1 MTQANETE
9 RVLRLVLARVDFA
22 ALGDLYC
29 DYGGDEFWA
38 DRREPLVELGLRWAA
53 AVVRRV
59 PAAGTSFYLGAGIA
73 ELPALIAEHIQLGR
87 QVIPV
92 SQRARECDLLNAALG
107 AVLPAIRFR
116 VGDGA
121 IVAGEATFDHLSCVS
136 VLSDPESFPTSSAV
150 SYGRVHAAQVEPEA
164 LAVEQARIRSLV
176 AAVTARLARPAW
188 VTTTVEEVPWFLEW
202 AGHCGAKVQ
211 AEEEMVETAI
221 VGDPIGF
228 LGIA

>member
-1 MTQANETE
+1 MTPATETE
-9 RVLRLVLARVDFA
+9 RVLRVVLARVDFA

-38 DRREPLVELGLRWAA
+38 DRTEPLIELGLRWAA

-73 ELPALIAEHIQLGR
+73 ELPALIAEHLQLGR

-92 SQRARECDLLNAALG
+92 SQRAEECELLNAALDP
-107 AVLPAIRFR
+107 VLPAIRFR
-116 VGDGA
+116 VGNGA

-136 VLSDPESFPTSSAV
+136 VLSDPETFPTASAV
-150 SYGRVHAAQVEPEA
+150 SYGRVHAAQVVPA
-164 LAVEQARIRSLV
+164 DLGIEQAGIRALV
-176 AAVTARLARPAW
+176 AAVTAPLMRPAW
-188 VTTTVEEVPWFLEW
+188 ITTTVEEVPWFLEW
-202 AGHCGAKVQ
+202 AGRCGATVQ

-228 LGIA
+228 LRIV